1 MAVGP
6 VLRGIAATLR
16 PIEIGDAARAI
27 AIRNTPGFEVGLPP
41 IPDDI
46 RRQQDWIRAQR
57 EARDDY
63 YYCVESL
70 PGNAT
75 EGLIGLT
82 AEPTVQ
88 GPWCEGGEWEWG
100 RWASVAR
107 DPRTAVEGAA
117 LLIGLAMEWELPG
130 VWVRVQSANS
140 RLVAFHSRL
149 GYSSHWSTDSEDYF
163 RAQRTD
169 VPTLHRRLGGQKP
182 QLVG

>member
-6 VLRGIAATLR
+6 VLRGATAALR

-27 AIRNTPGFEVGLPP
+27 SIRNTPGFDVGLPP

-46 RRQQDWIRAQR
+46 QRQQDWIRAQR
-57 EARDDY
+57 DAPGDY
-63 YYCVESL
+63 YYCVESM
-70 PGNAT
+70 PGGVV

-82 AEPTVQ
+82 ADPTVE
-88 GPWCEGGEWEWG
+88 GPWSEGGAWEWG

-107 DPRTAVEGAA
+107 NPRTAVEGAA
-117 LLIGLAMEWELPG
+117 LLIGLAMDWELPG

-149 GYSSHWSTDSEDYF
+149 GYSSHWSVSSEDYF
-163 RAQRTD
+163 LAQRTD
-169 VPTLHRRLGGQKP
+169 VPTLHRRLGGQQP
-182 QLVG
+182 L